1 MTIAD
6 IETAIKVRLNRD
18 TPVVIDNIR
27 EWVNQ
32 RQRQILRTKN
42 FGFLWKQATA
52 VTPTSGT
59 RTYGLP
65 KFIFT
70 DTSNPQHNTNS
81 FKDDYAMWFEKD
93 GIRTRLH
100 SAEMQSL
107 NRLYGTT
114 DTGTPIYYFLR
125 ANDYDLYPIPDAAS
139 TAGKIILEYYEY
151 LADFVARVVAANPDN
166 TGANTDGATNY
177 LTMNYPD
184 LLIAGGAAEA
194 FGVLGQIEEM
204 QLYEARFGILLK
216 ECQED
221 DNEKSFS
228 LVEQFVPDADAY
240 ALPEQGRVI

>member
-1 MTIAD
+1 MTIAQ
-6 IETAIKVRLNRD
+6 IETAIKARLNRD
-18 TPVVIDNIR
+18 TPAVINNIR
-27 EWVNQ
+27 EWVSQ

-42 FGFLWKQATA
+42 FGFLWKQDTA
-52 VTPTSGT
+52 FAPTSGT
-59 RTYGLP
+59 RTYDLP
-65 KFIFT
+65 TFIFA

-107 NRLYGTT
+107 NRLYKTT
-114 DTGTPIYYFLR
+114 DTGTPLYYFLR
-125 ANDYDLYPIPDAAS
+125 ETAYDLYPIPDAAS

-151 LADFVARVVAANPDN
+151 LADFTARAVADKPDN

-177 LTMNYPD
+177 LTINYPD

-194 FGVLGQIEEM
+194 FGVLGQMEEM

-228 LVEQFVPDADAY
+228 LMDTFVPDADAY
-240 ALPEQGRVI
+240 ALPEKGRVI